1 MNKLIIYPI
10 ALILFL
16 ALYMIGRANYL
27 ILQAG
32 MTTPTDYLVVG
43 LTLLITATTINAAK
57 NDK

>member
-1 MNKLIIYPI
+1 
-10 ALILFL
+10 
-16 ALYMIGRANYL
+16 MIGRANYL

-32 MTTPTDYLVVG
+32 MTTPTDYLIVG